1 MKEYRIRVTPHFSI
15 VVWADNVTAAK
26 EAAWME
32 VKDGFTYGYASKAE
46 FVKKTKAELMSR
58 SG

>member
-15 VVWADNVTAAK
+15 VVWADNVKTAK

-32 VKDGFTYGYASKAE
+32 IKDGFTYGYGSKAE
-46 FVKKTKAELMSR
+46 FVRKTKAELMNR
-58 SG
+58 PG